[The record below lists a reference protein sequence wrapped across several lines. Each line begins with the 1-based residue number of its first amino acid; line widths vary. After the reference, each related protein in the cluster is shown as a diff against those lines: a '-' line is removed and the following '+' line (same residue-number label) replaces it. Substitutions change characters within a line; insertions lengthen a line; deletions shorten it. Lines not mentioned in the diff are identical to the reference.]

1 MKKERVLRASAPV
14 KRVLGAAPL
23 PRSPR
28 GYHVLVITRC
38 VLALLLA
45 SGCVS
50 KPDYEQVSSAV
61 EVEREAHKRTYEE
74 LVRQQ
79 ARLRALEGG
88 AGEAAPAVEVAKCV
102 PSQSPH
108 ESVLAAQKAE
118 LEAERQ
124 KVALL
129 EREKRA
135 LNKSL
140 AEKEALVR
148 TLREREATRSAELAQ
163 KEERLQSAFQEKH
176 AQEPQE
182 ESSFRVDPTAPP
194 PLPAQARDTDGE
206 EL

>member
-1 MKKERVLRASAPV
+1 MKKEQVLRASAPV
-14 KRVLGAAPL
+14 KRVLGAATP

-28 GYHVLVITRC
+28 GYHVLVVTRC
-38 VLALLLA
+38 VLGLLLA
-45 SGCVS
+45 SGCVA

-61 EVEREAHKRTYEE
+61 EVEREAHKRTYDE

-79 ARLRALEGG
+79 AKLRALEGG
-88 AGEAAPAVEVAKCV
+88 AETAPKTELAKCV
-102 PSQSPH
+102 PPEPTK
-108 ESVLAAQKAE
+108 ESVLTAQKAE

-135 LNKSL
+135 LRVSL
-140 AEKEALVR
+140 AEKDALVR
-148 TLREREATRSAELAQ
+148 TPRDREGARSAELAE
-163 KEERLQSAFQEKH
+163 KEEKLRRAFEDER
-176 AQEPQE
+176 AQETQE

-194 PLPAQARDTDGE
+194 PLPAQAQDTYGE